1 MNRIIVCLIL
11 PFIFFSCKESDSN
24 NKPSHQIV
32 HEFEKILKKENL
44 ELKNCSWNE
53 TTKQFSIYIFAPPYL
68 AAVKDARETLY
79 LLTRD
84 FLYLVN
90 TNKSF
95 NPSSQIF
102 TIDDLEVILDF
113 KKYPPVFL
121 QEAKLQKHQLK
132 YFIKKLGKTNVTL
145 ETYEEAKEIVEKM
158 LNTPKLPELNTKL
171 ANQIRFKFG
180 EKIKKVKNLHLAGI
194 GGSWNDQ
201 RKCLSIDFFAYF
213 LSNIDTARELLI
225 FCIQEF
231 LKELNTSQ
239 EMKEALGH
247 EFTIQ
252 NIEIAIFF
260 KEDNGFD
267 PNKHIRVISL
277 NNNSNKSTII
287 FETKFNYFGL
297 DTIKEETYDEALKIA
312 NCNQI

>member
-1 MNRIIVCLIL
+1 MIKIITCLTL

-32 HEFEKILKKENL
+32 HEFEKILKKDNL

-79 LLTRD
+79 LLTKD

-102 TIDDLEVILDF
+102 TIDDLEVTLDF

-121 QEAKLQKHQLK
+121 QEAKLQNHQFQ

-158 LNTPKLPELNTKL
+158 LSTPKLPPLNEAL
-171 ANQIRFKFG
+171 ANRISFQAG
-180 EKIKKVKNLHLAGI
+180 EKIKKAKNLNLSGM
-194 GGSWNDQ
+194 GGGWHDQ
-201 RKCLSIDFFAYF
+201 RKCLRIDFSAYF
-213 LSNIDTARELLI
+213 LSDINTARELLV

-239 EMKEALGH
+239 EMKESLGH
-247 EFTIQ
+247 EFTID
-252 NIEIAIFF
+252 NIEIVIFF
-260 KEDNGFD
+260 KEDKNYD
-267 PNKHIRVISL
+267 PNRHIRVASL
-277 NNNSNKSTII
+277 NNFSDKAII
-287 FETKFNYFGL
+287 NYKTEYSDFGPF
-297 DTIKEETYDEALKIA
+297 DIVKEETYEEALKIV
-312 NCNQI
+312 NSF